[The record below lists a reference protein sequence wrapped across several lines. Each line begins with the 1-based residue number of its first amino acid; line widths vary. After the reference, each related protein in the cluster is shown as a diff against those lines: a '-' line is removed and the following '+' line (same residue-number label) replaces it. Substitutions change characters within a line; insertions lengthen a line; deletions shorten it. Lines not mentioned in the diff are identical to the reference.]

1 MKTIIGYE
9 SPIVPPPEDYKGN
22 FFEGKAYKKYTIHFI
37 SYNDISATKIDLFIF
52 LNKFSK

>member
-22 FFEGKAYKKYTIHFI
+22 FFEGKVLINMYSTIKLYKV
-37 SYNDISATKIDLFIF
+37 KITVCWSF
-52 LNKFSK
+52 